1 MDDENLLDI
10 LSNVTENLTNL
21 RYAIEHHLLEIKPQ
35 IETIERCLEPYM
47 KKEDPKMSKCVQ
59 FGPVLTYREE
69 KLTDRTR
76 ICSDILRSGSH
87 IYEKML
93 EYEKAERTHDLEG
106 GAYEGT
112 VEAEKK
118 GELLDECCEM
128 IQHISNL
135 CASVT
140 ERDMTEYMMDC
151 RKRHIWQDDID

>member
-1 MDDENLLDI
+1 MTEEELNRIEKTIDI
-10 LSNVTENLTNL
+10 LQSIINAVE
-21 RYAIEHHLLEIKPQ
+21 Q
-35 IETIERCLEPYM
+35 
-47 KKEDPKMSKCVQ
+47 EDPKMSKCVQ
-59 FGPVLTYREE
+59 FGPV
-69 KLTDRTR
+69 R

-93 EYEKAERTHDLEG
+93 EYEKAERMHDLEG
-106 GAYEGT
+106 GAYEGA

-128 IQHISNL
+128 IQNISNL